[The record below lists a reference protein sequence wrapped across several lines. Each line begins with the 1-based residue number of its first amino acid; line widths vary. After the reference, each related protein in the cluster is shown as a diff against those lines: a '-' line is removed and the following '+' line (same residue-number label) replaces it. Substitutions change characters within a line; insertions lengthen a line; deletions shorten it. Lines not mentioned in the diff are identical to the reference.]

1 MKTVILDIDG
11 TLVDSNDAHAHAWV
25 AAFAAAGITVD
36 YDKVRRSIGM
46 GGDKLMPAVAGIESD
61 SKEGQRISKARGE
74 IFKHTYLPALRPF
87 ASVREL
93 MERFIADGYGLA
105 VASSYLDRRDDAIRE
120 FRWVLQYGRAGSA
133 EVEASRQWLVQARAL
148 PPAAYAVATPNRPEK
163 ERSAGN
169 ASLEGRATFAEAGR
183 SPRPLERMQ
192 LFLVGQPNS
201 PTQRER
207 YNLRTDEQGNF
218 KFPDVVPGPYK
229 LTDRVAGTP
238 TWRMRVELQP
248 SEVTTLELTPD
259 NSTRSH
265 DDFPEPQAQAR

>member
-105 VASSYLDRRDDAIRE
+105 VASSA
-120 FRWVLQYGRAGSA
+120 
-133 EVEASRQWLVQARAL
+133 
-148 PPAAYAVATPNRPEK
+148 K
-163 ERSAGN
+163 E
-169 ASLEGRATFAEAGR
+169 E
-183 SPRPLERMQ
+183 
-192 LFLVGQPNS
+192 
-201 PTQRER
+201 
-207 YNLRTDEQGNF
+207 
-218 KFPDVVPGPYK
+218 
-229 LTDRVAGTP
+229 
-238 TWRMRVELQP
+238 ELQP
-248 SEVTTLELTPD
+248 LLTCAGIADLIPHRTSSDDAD
-259 NSTRSH
+259 NSK
-265 DDFPEPQAQAR
+265 PEPDIVEAALEKCGCEPSEALMLGDTPYDIEAATGAGVGIVALESGGWSREDLRGALAVYKDATDLLAHYATSPFADRA